1 MRMTLLA
8 ADAPSRT
15 EAYHMPAAEVA
26 HALRGHVGE
35 ELLLQG
41 SHRRQ
46 RARCQHYSMCGRQHL
61 RGSKSNVTHY
71 ARSLSQHPL

>member
-1 MRMTLLA
+1 
-8 ADAPSRT
+8 
-15 EAYHMPAAEVA
+15 MPAAEVV

-46 RARCQHYSMCGRQHL
+46 RPGCQHHSMRGRQHL
-61 RGSKSNVTHY
+61 QGSESCSCLMRKACLNTLYEPVT
-71 ARSLSQHPL
+71 SICQ